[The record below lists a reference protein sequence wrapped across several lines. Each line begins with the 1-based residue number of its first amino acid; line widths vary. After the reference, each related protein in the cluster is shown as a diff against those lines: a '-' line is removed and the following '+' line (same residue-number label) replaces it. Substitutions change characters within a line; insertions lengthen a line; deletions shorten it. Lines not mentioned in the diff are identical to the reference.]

1 MAVPAKSLS
10 APRRLIEPSA
20 RALARSSKARLVVCW
35 LTCCP
40 HSPKGGTLGDYTKYV
55 CIMTHYAKDD
65 KAYAAPEFRA
75 VGEPLPQ
82 SPRSSL
88 TQPLPDPLAH
98 QRR

>member
-1 MAVPAKSLS
+1 MEMMLRICLETKRKESTPDVIICTA
-10 APRRLIEPSA
+10 EQ
-20 RALARSSKARLVVCW
+20 
-35 LTCCP
+35 
-40 HSPKGGTLGDYTKYV
+40 SPYTKYV

-65 KAYAAPEFRA
+65 KAYAAPEFRT